1 MIYNRELVS
10 TRWKIPSDQ
19 FLRKVRDEWFATP
32 QKTVPYCQALGV
44 LDEWFRSTSVN
55 DIQSWDHMPCIDLT
69 MGCAHYI
76 ESFILGQH
84 GFDNFQVLPDEYA
97 YYGFYGKWGTPLEQL
112 EPNKPLIVT
121 LPHYRWG
128 DLRPEW
134 PDILIECQRKNIE
147 IHIDMAWLTL
157 ARDIKID
164 LSHPMIRSIGMS
176 MSKYDL
182 QWNRVGLRYSKQRRV
197 DSITIFNHFYAEHV
211 NNNIYSCAVF
221 CAERI
226 PRDYLWNTYHHANR
240 EICAQL
246 GYQPTKL
253 IHGVKSDDC
262 VLCITDLLDPH
273 RK

>member
-1 MIYNRELVS
+1 
-10 TRWKIPSDQ
+10 
-19 FLRKVRDEWFATP
+19 
-32 QKTVPYCQALGV
+32 
-44 LDEWFRSTSVN
+44 
-55 DIQSWDHMPCIDLT
+55 
-69 MGCAHYI
+69 
-76 ESFILGQH
+76 
-84 GFDNFQVLPDEYA
+84 
-97 YYGFYGKWGTPLEQL
+97 
-112 EPNKPLIVT
+112 
-121 LPHYRWG
+121 
-128 DLRPEW
+128 
-134 PDILIECQRKNIE
+134 
-147 IHIDMAWLTL
+147 
-157 ARDIKID
+157 
-164 LSHPMIRSIGMS
+164 MS